1 MRGGISRLS
10 LRLQSHDGPAARQT
24 VMRYLMASAV
34 GNLVWET
41 LQLPLYTLWQT
52 AHAVYLG
59 FAVLHCWV
67 GDLLIASISLGCGIV
82 VAGRSWPLRGYG
94 RATAVAL
101 ILGVAYTVFS
111 EWFHVTVHTNWTYA
125 PAMPRVPP
133 LGTGLSPLLQWI
145 VVPLAAFAW
154 ARPRRGPRPGSR

>member
-1 MRGGISRLS
+1 MRGGVSRLS
-10 LRLQSHDGPAARQT
+10 LRLRCHDGPAARRT
-24 VMRYLMASAV
+24 VTRYLMASAV

-52 AHAVYLG
+52 AHAAHLG
-59 FAVLHCWV
+59 FAVLHCWA

-82 VAGRSWPLRGYG
+82 IVGRSWPRRGYG
-94 RATAVAL
+94 RSAGAAL
-101 ILGVAYTVFS
+101 IVGVAYTVFS
-111 EWFHVTVHTNWTYA
+111 EWFNATVHTNWSYA

-154 ARPRRGPRPGSR
+154 ARPRRDPRPGSR